1 MPAGPRRFAGWP
13 GERGRR
19 SIPRV
24 IPIGGEKADHL
35 PDGCPGSIDT
45 GAAGAGRSDYGGGG
59 AYPGAVAR
67 GPVPAETAG
76 ELKARIEAERRG
88 VPFLV
93 YRDGEGRQRIHGLAG
108 DRGRLSV
115 GRSEAA
121 DVSLEFDGEVSR
133 VHAELERVGEEW
145 TLADDGLSRNGSFVN
160 GERVVGRRRLR
171 DGDALQFGDTV
182 VLFRTSAE
190 AGADETMAA
199 SGDPEVARVTNTQ
212 RRVLIALCR
221 PFAGGS
227 EFATPATNRQI
238 ADEVSLSVD
247 AVKANLR
254 ALFERFD
261 VGDLPQ
267 NKKRVRLAELALRTG
282 TIAPR
287 DLGP

>member
-1 MPAGPRRFAGWP
+1 LWARF
-13 GERGRR
+13 
-19 SIPRV
+19 
-24 IPIGGEKADHL
+24 L
-35 PDGCPGSIDT
+35 PDS
-45 GAAGAGRSDYGGGG
+45 GASLAHEVFRVNTQGGPLRRLKGG
-59 AYPGAVAR
+59 PFVGGVCAYPDRVAR

-76 ELKARIEAERRG
+76 ELKERIETERRG
-88 VPFLV
+88 LPFLV
-93 YRDGEGRQRIHGLAG
+93 YRDAEGRQRIHGLVE

-121 DVSLEFDGEVSR
+121 DVSLEFDPEVSR
-133 VHAELERVGEEW
+133 VHAELERMGEEW

-182 VLFRTSAE
+182 VLFRAPAE
-190 AGADETMAA
+190 AGADETIAA
-199 SGDPEVARVTNTQ
+199 KGAPDITPVTETQ

-221 PFAGGS
+221 PFAGGN

-238 ADEVSLSVD
+238 ADEVALSVD

-254 ALFERFD
+254 ALFERFE

-267 NKKRVRLAELALRTG
+267 NKKRVRLAERALRTG

-287 DLGP
+287 DLGG